1 MRFRAAARLLCVAS
15 LVLPL
20 PALAQEPCGAP
31 EPAAAKPSLKADVSF
46 PRKTLANGLEVLVI
60 PDRSVPLVTVE
71 IAVHNGAFAETP
83 DYNGLS
89 HLYEHM
95 FFKANAAIPSQEKYL
110 ERQRELGMVWNG
122 TTSQERVN
130 YFFTLGSDKLKE
142 GMTFMRDAIQ
152 TPVFLE
158 EELVKERQVVIGE
171 LERNLSNPY
180 FHLYRA
186 VDEKLW
192 YKYPS
197 RKDTIGD
204 RPTIETATVEKM
216 KTVQKKYYV
225 PNNSLLVLA
234 GDVEP
239 EQGFALAEELF
250 GAWAKG
256 PDPFKADPIPAHP
269 ALKKSEAVIVNK
281 PVQVPS
287 VLMSMHGPSVGKD
300 PKSTYAA
307 DVFSF
312 ILAQENST
320 FHKTL
325 IESGL
330 ALDAGMGYY
339 TLNHTGP
346 ISLNLA
352 VQPDKLEPALQALQ
366 AEIRKFT
373 KDDYFTDEQLETA
386 KRLLAIDH
394 IREREKTS
402 SYAHTVSFW
411 WSVAGLDYYTG
422 YLDNLSKV
430 TRADIKKYIETY
442 VYKKPYVL
450 GILIGEED
458 QKAIG
463 LDLKKAESW
472 AAPLKP

>member
-15 LVLPL
+15 LALPL

-31 EPAAAKPSLKADVSF
+31 EPAAAKPTLKADVSF
-46 PRKTLANGLEVLVI
+46 PRKTLANGLQVLVI

-83 DYNGLS
+83 EYNGLS

-130 YFFTLGSDKLKE
+130 YFFTLGSDKLKD

-239 EQGFALAEELF
+239 DQGFALAEELF

-256 PDPFKADPIPAHP
+256 PDPFKADPIPAP
-269 ALKKSEAVIVNK
+269 
-281 PVQVPS
+281 PS
-287 VLMSMHGPSVGKD
+287 AQEVRGGDRQQARPSPFG
-300 PKSTYAA
+300 A
-307 DVFSF
+307 DVHARAFGR
-312 ILAQENST
+312 Q
-320 FHKTL
+320 
-325 IESGL
+325 
-330 ALDAGMGYY
+330 
-339 TLNHTGP
+339 GP
-346 ISLNLA
+346 QVHL
-352 VQPDKLEPALQALQ
+352 
-366 AEIRKFT
+366 RRR
-373 KDDYFTDEQLETA
+373 
-386 KRLLAIDH
+386 RL
-394 IREREKTS
+394 
-402 SYAHTVSFW
+402 
-411 WSVAGLDYYTG
+411 
-422 YLDNLSKV
+422 
-430 TRADIKKYIETY
+430 
-442 VYKKPYVL
+442 
-450 GILIGEED
+450 
-458 QKAIG
+458 
-463 LDLKKAESW
+463 
-472 AAPLKP
+472 

>member
-1 MRFRAAARLLCVAS
+1 
-15 LVLPL
+15 
-20 PALAQEPCGAP
+20 
-31 EPAAAKPSLKADVSF
+31 
-46 PRKTLANGLEVLVI
+46 
-60 PDRSVPLVTVE
+60 
-71 IAVHNGAFAETP
+71 
-83 DYNGLS
+83 
-89 HLYEHM
+89 
-95 FFKANAAIPSQEKYL
+95 
-110 ERQRELGMVWNG
+110 
-122 TTSQERVN
+122 
-130 YFFTLGSDKLKE
+130 
-142 GMTFMRDAIQ
+142 
-152 TPVFLE
+152 
-158 EELVKERQVVIGE
+158 
-171 LERNLSNPY
+171 
-180 FHLYRA
+180 
-186 VDEKLW
+186 
-192 YKYPS
+192 
-197 RKDTIGD
+197 
-204 RPTIETATVEKM
+204 
-216 KTVQKKYYV
+216 
-225 PNNSLLVLA
+225 
-234 GDVEP
+234 
-239 EQGFALAEELF
+239 
-250 GAWAKG
+250 
-256 PDPFKADPIPAHP
+256 
-269 ALKKSEAVIVNK
+269 
-281 PVQVPS
+281 
-287 VLMSMHGPSVGKD
+287 MSMHGPSVGKD

-320 FHKTL
+320 FHKNL

-366 AEIRKFT
+366 AEIRRFT